1 MKDAQ
6 AGRQAGGSGWQAAGR
21 RFVLGGLAAALLSAL
36 ALHLFSASAFSQDRP
51 LGTLREQAAV
61 QQSWL
66 QYRLDSIL
74 PGLMRKHGIQLWIV
88 DCREYNEDPVFFS
101 IVSPTTFACR
111 RRTLYVFNDRGP
123 GQPLERLAL
132 GGTSQGGLFQAVRDT
147 SVNVSTQ
154 AVAGRGGELVGAG
167 QWALLRRVVEERNP
181 RTIGLDISET
191 HAFSDGLSAGEYQQ
205 LQQALGPELMSRVRR
220 AEQLPLEYIA
230 LRAPAMEATFRR
242 MMEIAWDI
250 IGRAFSRAVIT
261 PGTTRTDDVAWWTR
275 QRLNDL
281 GLGTWFQTSVDV
293 QRRGIDDP
301 GTLGGNPV
309 ILPGDVL
316 HIDFGVTAL
325 GLNTD
330 TQHMGYV
337 LRDGETDAPP
347 GLKRALQSSNRLQDI
362 VLAELRPERTGN
374 EILAASLAA
383 MRAQGITGT
392 VYSHPVGDHGHGAG
406 ALIGLWDR
414 QEGVPGRGD
423 VPVWP
428 NMWYSI
434 ELEARTPVAEWGG
447 QVVKSAQEEDV
458 VVDPR
463 GTRWVLRRQTD
474 FHLVR

>member
-1 MKDAQ
+1 MKEAQ
-6 AGRQAGGSGWQAAGR
+6 ERRQVAGGSGRQAAGGR
-21 RFVLGGLAAALLSAL
+21 TGLRMVALGAFLAVLPCGRLGA
-36 ALHLFSASAFSQDRP
+36 QERP
-51 LGTLREQAAV
+51 LGTLREQATL
-61 QQSWL
+61 QQQWL

-88 DCREYNEDPVFFS
+88 NCREYDEDPVFFS

-111 RRTLYVFNDRGP
+111 RRTIYVFNDRGP

-132 GGTSQGGLFQAVRDT
+132 GGTSQGGLFQAVRD
-147 SVNVSTQ
+147 SAVNTSTQ
-154 AVAGRGGELVGAG
+154 AVAGRGGELVGAS

-181 RTIGLDISET
+181 RTIALDVSET
-191 HAFSDGLSAGEYQQ
+191 HAFSDGLSHGEYQQ
-205 LQQALGPELMSRVRR
+205 LAQALGPALMARVRP
-220 AEQLPLEYIA
+220 AEQLPLEYVA
-230 LRAPAMEATFRR
+230 LRAPAMEATYRR

-250 IGRAFSRAVIT
+250 IRRAFSNEVIT
-261 PGTTRTDDVAWWTR
+261 PGVTRTDDVVWWTR
-275 QRLNDL
+275 QRLNEL
-281 GLGTWFQTSVDV
+281 GLTTWFQTSVDV

-301 GTLGGNPV
+301 GNNPV
-309 ILPGDVL
+309 ILRGDVL

-330 TQHMGYV
+330 TQHMAYV
-337 LRDGETDAPP
+337 LREGETDAPD
-347 GLKRALQSSNRLQDI
+347 GLKRALQASNRLQDI
-362 VLAELRPERTGN
+362 VLRELRPGRSGN
-374 EILAASLAA
+374 EILRASLAA
-383 MRAQGITGT
+383 ARAQGITGT

-423 VPVWP
+423 VPVWA

-447 QVVKSAQEEDV
+447 QVVKSSQEEDV
-458 VVDPR
+458 VVDPA

-474 FHLVR
+474 FWLIR